1 MADEESAEARKRL
14 DAALLNFRSGQL
26 NCLVS
31 TQVLEEGMDVK
42 RCNLVVRFDRIQ
54 TFRSYVQAGYYY
66 ITVICGYS
74 DTFQTGLN
82 CFRT

>member
-54 TFRSYVQAGYYY
+54 TFRSYVQAGYYSQFCRRSKS
-66 ITVICGYS
+66 IAMNSVNST
-74 DTFQTGLN
+74 
-82 CFRT
+82 